1 MRHLLILQIIQNRLD
16 SFPMKKKSL
25 IEIQNEIQTSI
36 ETPNSAGS
44 RVKILAVSKKQSVEA
59 ITQLYQQGQNL
70 FGENYVQEALEK
82 MDQIKFPVAWHFI
95 GHLQSN
101 KVKDVVGKF
110 ELIHSVD
117 SLKLAQKIDKRA
129 KELKL
134 TQKIL
139 VEVNVGQE
147 NSKSGFSMERI
158 KTEWPQ
164 LIQLENIA
172 LHGLMCLPPQEEDPK
187 KTEIHF
193 QKTANLLD
201 ELKEIMKQHQ
211 IDRRERHLMNELS
224 MGTSSDFI
232 LALKHKATIIRL
244 GTILFGERK

>member
-1 MRHLLILQIIQNRLD
+1 
-16 SFPMKKKSL
+16 MKKKSL
-25 IEIQNEIQTSI
+25 IEIKDEIQSHTEKSS
-36 ETPNSAGS
+36 PVGS
-44 RVKILAVSKKQSVEA
+44 GVKILAVSKKQSVEA
-59 ITQLYQQGQNL
+59 ITQLYQQGQYL

-129 KELKL
+129 KELEL
-134 TQKIL
+134 IQKVLI
-139 VEVNVGQE
+139 EVNVGQE
-147 NSKSGFSMERI
+147 NSKNGFSIEKL
-158 KTEWPQ
+158 KTEWSQ
-164 LIQLENIA
+164 LIKLENIA
-172 LHGLMCLPPQEEDPK
+172 IHGLMCLPPQEEDPK

-193 QKTANLLD
+193 HKTANLLD
-201 ELKEIMKQHQ
+201 ELKEITNHHFVDQ
-211 IDRRERHLMNELS
+211 RERHLMNELS
-224 MGTSSDFI
+224 MGTSSDFV

>member
-1 MRHLLILQIIQNRLD
+1 ME
-16 SFPMKKKSL
+16 KKSL

-36 ETPNSAGS
+36 EKSSPAGS
-44 RVKILAVSKKQSVEA
+44 RVKILAVSKKQSIEA
-59 ITQLYQQGQNL
+59 INQLHQKGQNL

-82 MDQIKFPVAWHFI
+82 MDQINIPVTWHFI

-117 SLKLAQKIDKRA
+117 SLKLAQKMDKRA

-134 TQKIL
+134 IQKVL
-139 VEVNVGQE
+139 MEVNVGQE
-147 NSKSGFSMERI
+147 NSKNGFSIERLKI
-158 KTEWPQ
+158 EWPQ
-164 LIQLENIA
+164 LIKLENIA
-172 LHGLMCLPPQEEDPK
+172 IHGLMCLPPQEEDQK

-193 QKTANLLD
+193 QKTANLLE
-201 ELKEIMKQHQ
+201 ELKETKNRLLADQ
-211 IDRRERHLMNELS
+211 IERHPMNELS
-224 MGTSSDFI
+224 MGTSSDYI

-244 GTILFGERK
+244 GTILFGERKLDVVQ